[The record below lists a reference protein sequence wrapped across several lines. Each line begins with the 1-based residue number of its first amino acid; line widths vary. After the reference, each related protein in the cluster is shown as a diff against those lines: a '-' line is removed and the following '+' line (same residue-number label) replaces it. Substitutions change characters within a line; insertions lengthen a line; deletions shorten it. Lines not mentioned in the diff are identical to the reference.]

1 MPKQKRVNPKTIYSS
16 LTPEDFATFVEL
28 ATRRKI
34 THAELMR
41 EAVLFY
47 LSYQEKLQSEEKDGR
62 LEKRLRKM
70 EDRLAGLLART
81 AIDVGVVYNMIWQNM
96 PEERREKAFKT
107 AYKQSVQRIKQ
118 KFSAEEDD
126 VKVLGA

>member
-1 MPKQKRVNPKTIYSS
+1 M
-16 LTPEDFATFVEL
+16 
-28 ATRRKI
+28 
-34 THAELMR
+34 
-41 EAVLFY
+41 FY